1 MGGTTG
7 LRSLAQEITK
17 AQQEESD
24 RQAARETAFSE
35 RARETSFPGFA
46 RDDLVTSAYRDIL
59 GRNPEPAGLQHST
72 NAMISG
78 MTGGDLVRGFIGSPE
93 FQQAQD
99 YQRAF
104 TKAFRPGY
112 EQFGPNQ
119 QFYPSIYR
127 PGYTDYGI
135 EGAVNFPRPAY
146 GYNENLYQSRPLNPD
161 VISNSINKILDGESD
176 ESYFGAIE
184 FASPGLT
191 SGFKQGGQV
200 DDGIASLLKK

>member
-7 LRSLAQEITK
+7 LAGIARAVTI
-17 AQQEESD
+17 AQQEESN
-24 RQAARETAFSE
+24 RQSQRE
-35 RARETSFPGFA
+35 RETSFPGLA

-59 GRNPEPAGLQHST
+59 GRNPEPAGFQHST
-72 NAMISG
+72 NAMIGG
-78 MTGGDLVRGFIGSPE
+78 MTGGDLVRGFIGTPE

-104 TKAFRPGY
+104 TRAFRPGY

-146 GYNENLYQSRPLNPD
+146 GYDESLYQSNDPIFSTPAF
-161 VISNSINKILDGESD
+161 NSPQTNDPIFSTPAFN
-176 ESYFGAIE
+176 
-184 FASPGLT
+184 SPQTEITMGNLPPG
-191 SGFKQGGQV
+191 GFYKGGQV
-200 DDGIASLLKK
+200 DDGIASLLKR